1 MTFICQSC
9 SSTHLFMFIHPSN
22 YINLSLHWHSS
33 VSPVH
38 PLIYLCSSIHPIT
51 SSCPFIDIHLSVLF
65 IHTSI
70 HSSILSIYSCIYPSF
85 HLSIC
90 LAIHP
95 FILLFICL
103 SIHPSIHPLFVH
115 RSIHWCSSIR
125 PIHPYILSS
134 RCSSRCPSIR
144 SSIYSSILPSS
155 SVHPC
160 ISFILPFVH
169 PFIHPSLYLFTC
181 SSIHPSFIHPS
192 CPSFIFSLT
201 LSDPSIFSIVLC
213 VWLKLIHSHIN
224 VQIHI

>member
-9 SSTHLFMFIHPSN
+9 SPNHLFMFIHP
-22 YINLSLHWHSS
+22 
-33 VSPVH
+33 
-38 PLIYLCSSIHPIT
+38 IT
-51 SSCPFIDIHLSVLF
+51 FICPFIDIHLSVLF

-85 HLSIC
+85 HLSR
-90 LAIHP
+90 
-95 FILLFICL
+95 
-103 SIHPSIHPLFVH
+103 HPSFHSFVH
-115 RSIHWCSSIR
+115 LSIHWCSSIS
-125 PIHPYILSS
+125 PIHPYIHSS

-181 SSIHPSFIHPS
+181 SSIHPSFIHQS
-192 CPSFIFSLT
+192 ILSIFHIFSDIDKWSSYIFYCAVCLIKT
-201 LSDPSIFSIVLC
+201 HPLSHKC
-213 VWLKLIHSHIN
+213 TNTHLK
-224 VQIHI
+224 

>member
-22 YINLSLHWHSS
+22 YINLSLHWYSS
-33 VSPVH
+33 ISPVH
-38 PLIYLCSSIHPIT
+38 PH
-51 SSCPFIDIHLSVLF
+51 
-65 IHTSI
+65 
-70 HSSILSIYSCIYPSF
+70 
-85 HLSIC
+85 
-90 LAIHP
+90 IHP
-95 FILLFICL
+95 FIHFIHLFVHL
-103 SIHPSIHPLFVH
+103 SIFPSVSPSILSFFCSSVYPFIHPLFVH

-125 PIHPYILSS
+125 PIHPYIHSS

-192 CPSFIFSLT
+192 ILSIFHIFSDIDKWSSYIFYCAVCLIKT
-201 LSDPSIFSIVLC
+201 HPLSHKC
-213 VWLKLIHSHIN
+213 ANAHLK
-224 VQIHI
+224 